1 MIFKATKTAFGRH
14 ETFALR
20 YGWLPKGYQAATKYP
35 KIFLEDISTVE
46 LGVGKNMV
54 KSIRYWLR
62 ATQMMDAEDLPTQ
75 LGEFLLEENTGVD
88 PFLEDEASLW
98 LIHWL
103 LSSNAHLATAWYW
116 FFNYFQRTEFTS
128 EEVVTSLNDFVKER
142 VSAKPALGTLKND
155 AMMVLRMY
163 CAPQAIG
170 RLAYED
176 SLDAPLSM
184 LGLLS
189 HVSNNKVYQSRQS
202 AQIGLPDAIVAFALA
217 QVVEEVDG
225 ASVPIEELMYSDN
238 ERISLGGIFRLTEGE
253 FVARLERI
261 CAMYPG
267 HYEIRDT
274 AGISQ
279 LYILSKPE
287 PIVFL
292 VDHYKPTQKV
302 AA

>member
-1 MIFKATKTAFGRH
+1 MIFQPTRTVFGRH

-20 YGWLPKGYQAATKYP
+20 YGWLPKGYQAASRNSE
-35 KIFLEDISTVE
+35 IFLDDLSTVE

-54 KSIRYWLR
+54 KSIRHWLR
-62 ATQMMDAEDLPTQ
+62 ATQMMDTEDHPTEI
-75 LGEFLLEENTGVD
+75 GKFLLDDETGVD

-103 LSSNAHLATAWYW
+103 LTSNANLATAWYW

-128 EEVVTSLNDFVKER
+128 EELITSLNDFVKDR

-155 AMMVLRMY
+155 AMMILRMY
-163 CAPQAIG
+163 CAPQQIN
-170 RLAYED
+170 RLSIEE

-189 HVSNNKVYQSRQS
+189 HVSSNKVYQSRQGV
-202 AQIGLPDAIVAFALA
+202 QVGLPDAIVAFALA
-217 QVVEEVDG
+217 QVVEELDG

-238 ERISLGGIFRLTEGE
+238 ERISLGGIFRLTENE
-253 FVARLERI
+253 FVTRIERI
-261 CAMYPG
+261 CEMYPG
-267 HYEIRDT
+267 YYETRDT

-287 PIVFL
+287 PIRFL
-292 VDHYKPTQKV
+292 VEHYKSAEKV

>member
-1 MIFKATKTAFGRH
+1 MGT
-14 ETFALR
+14 
-20 YGWLPKGYQAATKYP
+20 
-35 KIFLEDISTVE
+35 
-46 LGVGKNMV
+46 
-54 KSIRYWLR
+54 
-62 ATQMMDAEDLPTQ
+62 
-75 LGEFLLEENTGVD
+75 FLLDEKKGVD
-88 PFLEDEASLW
+88 SFLEDEASLW
-98 LIHWL
+98 LIHL
-103 LSSNAHLATAWYW
+103 LLVSNAQMATAWFW

-128 EEVVTSLNDFVKER
+128 EEVVTSLHDFVKDR
-142 VSAKPALGTLKND
+142 VSAKPAIGTLKND
-155 AMMVLRMY
+155 AMMILRMY
-163 CAPQAIG
+163 SAPEAIG

-189 HVSNNKVYQSRQS
+189 HVSSNKVYQSRQS
-202 AQIGLPDAIVAFALA
+202 EQIGLPDAIVAFALA
-217 QVVEEVDG
+217 QVVEEIDG

-238 ERISLGGIFRLTEGE
+238 ERISLGGIFRLTESE

-267 HYEIRDT
+267 QYEMRDT

-287 PIVFL
+287 PLECL
-292 VDHYKPTQKV
+292 VEHYRPTRKV